1 MTWMSNTKFYTDS
14 IKVCHLASANM
25 KGWTYVR
32 MYMYSIQTIFSEPKF
47 FASID
52 YHIFLPLVLRCAC
65 SAKIHVKCKHDI
77 QDCIIIQVYI
87 TIQPTTWVGPYMY
100 ALSGAL
106 CDLKTQ
112 LVSCFYSQSVFAI
125 AVCLLASSIRTA
137 FLPYLRGGKCGGA
150 AKSLTPVIFFIIK
163 LHLVSTS

>member
-1 MTWMSNTKFYTDS
+1 MTCARDQLKTNNWSAGNFKKLHHFHELYTWAHDAVMWHWSADTLFDSYQLITTWMSNTKFYTDS

-106 CDLKTQ
+106 CDL
-112 LVSCFYSQSVFAI
+112 
-125 AVCLLASSIRTA
+125 
-137 FLPYLRGGKCGGA
+137 
-150 AKSLTPVIFFIIK
+150 
-163 LHLVSTS
+163 